1 MNIHEYQAKE
11 ILRNYSVPVPNGIV
25 VHNVEEAERAAWQIK
40 TDLAVVKAQIHSG
53 GRGGKAGGGIKIAR
67 SIDEVRYHTEE
78 LLGKTLITEQTG
90 LKGKKNQ
97 CSFN

>member
-53 GRGGKAGGGIKIAR
+53 GRGGKAGGELKLL
-67 SIDEVRYHTEE
+67 EV
-78 LLGKTLITEQTG
+78 
-90 LKGKKNQ
+90 
-97 CSFN
+97 